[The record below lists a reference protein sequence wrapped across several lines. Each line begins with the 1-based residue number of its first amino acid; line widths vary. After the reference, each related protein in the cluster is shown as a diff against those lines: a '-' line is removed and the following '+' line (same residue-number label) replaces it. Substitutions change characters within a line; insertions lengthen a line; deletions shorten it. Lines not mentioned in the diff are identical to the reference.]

1 MSDVSDQSRRLRLI
15 TLVLAAACGLT
26 VANLY
31 YAQPLLDLIA
41 DDFGVSRGAAALVV
55 TMTQI
60 GYVLGLLFVLPLG
73 DLLENRVLVVRTL
86 IGTCAA
92 LVLTGVAP
100 DFGVF
105 LAASVLVGLSS
116 VVAQILVPLAAH
128 LAPAGQEGRYVGRVM
143 SGLLL
148 GILLARAAS
157 SVMAQAAGWRTIFFV
172 SAGLMLVLAVVIWR
186 VLPIHRPPVD
196 HSYRELLASV
206 GSLAR
211 HEPVLRRLALC
222 HATAFGAFSAFWTA
236 VAYELISRH
245 GFSQAQIGL
254 FALVGAAGA
263 AAAPVGGWLADHG
276 YGRRGRAVVLVLAAA
291 SMALAGFGAGSVA
304 VLAVAAV
311 LLDLAVQSHQV
322 MAQQVLYQLHPTAR
336 ARSTT
341 VYMSTVFTTAAV
353 CSALSGALYDAYGWT
368 AVTILAGALPLAGL
382 VLWATGRTT
391 APDRPSR
398 GQYSDSV
405 AATNAEPDWLICQV
419 RTSLPSFATSFSRKT
434 TPGSPAQPCPQTI
447 AGTPSRSIVNLAS
460 PMNCASS
467 NGAAPLTSSTA
478 YGRPDETASADE
490 KVMKGPHRWLRRI
503 VLLHKSVPADEVLTI
518 SRCGIVEG
526 MRLRCRRS
534 AAARAA

>member
-1 MSDVSDQSRRLRLI
+1 M
-15 TLVLAAACGLT
+15 AAACGLT

-41 DDFGVSRGAAALVV
+41 DDFAVSRGTAALVV

-86 IGTCAA
+86 AGTAAA
-92 LVLTGVAP
+92 LVLAGTAP

-128 LAPAGQEGRYVGRVM
+128 LAPTGQEGRFVGRVM

-157 SVMAQAAGWRTIFFV
+157 SVLAQAAGWRTIFFV
-172 SAGLMLVLAVVIWR
+172 SAGLMVVLAVVIWR

-196 HSYRELLASV
+196 RPYRELLTSV
-206 GSLAR
+206 LHLAR

-222 HATAFGAFSAFWTA
+222 QASAFGAFSVFWTA
-236 VAYELISRH
+236 VAFELISRH

-263 AAAPVGGWLADHG
+263 AAAPMGGWIADHG
-276 YGRRGRAVVLVLAAA
+276 HGWHGRAAALTLAAA

-304 VLAVAAV
+304 VLAIAAV

-322 MAQQVLYQLHPTAR
+322 MAQHVLYQLQPSAR

-341 VYMSTVFTTAAV
+341 VYMSTVFTVAAV
-353 CSALSGALYDAYGWT
+353 CSALSGALYDTFGWT
-368 AVTILAGALPLAGL
+368 AVTIFAAALPLAGL
-382 VLWATGRTT
+382 LVWATGATKVPEGR
-391 APDRPSR
+391 AP
-398 GQYSDSV
+398 
-405 AATNAEPDWLICQV
+405 V
-419 RTSLPSFATSFSRKT
+419 RTAT
-434 TPGSPAQPCPQTI
+434 
-447 AGTPSRSIVNLAS
+447 AS
-460 PMNCASS
+460 P
-467 NGAAPLTSSTA
+467 
-478 YGRPDETASADE
+478 R
-490 KVMKGPHRWLRRI
+490 
-503 VLLHKSVPADEVLTI
+503 
-518 SRCGIVEG
+518 
-526 MRLRCRRS
+526 
-534 AAARAA
+534 